1 MEKTMMLPAYCNV
14 MSPDEMVYTE
24 GGATMGQ
31 ALCALLLPPY
41 GWFKACTEIRDYRK
55 QHPNDWIDTGLDN
68 MTKKMD
74 ASTANTLYGIGC
86 AYNFVALN
94 ISTSGVGLI
103 PAAYIIFKK

>member
-41 GWFKACTEIRDYRK
+41 GWFKACT
-55 QHPNDWIDTGLDN
+55 
-68 MTKKMD
+68 
-74 ASTANTLYGIGC
+74 ANTLYGIGC

-94 ISTSGVGLI
+94 IATSGVGLI

>member
-1 MEKTMMLPAYCNV
+1 MQCDVSGRDGLHRRRCHDGSGTLRPA
-14 MSPDEMVYTE
+14 
-24 GGATMGQ
+24 A
-31 ALCALLLPPY
+31 PPY

-94 ISTSGVGLI
+94 IATSGVGLI